1 MQVTMHE
8 TVLGGLWRMGHT
20 ESLHLPDERRMVL
33 APAFQGMFLPTVVP
47 TSLWPPDFVDY
58 RQYYSSISL

>member
-8 TVLGGLWRMGHT
+8 TMLGGLWRMGHT

-33 APAFQGMFLPTVVP
+33 TPAFQGMFLLTVVS
-47 TSLWPPDFVDY
+47 TPDFVDY
-58 RQYYSSISL
+58 RQYYANISL